1 MRGFLKLVF
10 ATVIGI
16 FVSFLLLFF
25 IGASLGSGSGVA
37 KISSNSI
44 LKLKLVGDLPDL
56 TVDDPFSG
64 IDPFTGSINTDPIV
78 GLKDL
83 KAVIDAAIKDDRIK
97 AIWLNT
103 DELGS
108 MPANSMEL
116 VRTLQK
122 FKDSG
127 KLIYAYSN
135 NLSELSVMINSVAD
149 KSYLNPM
156 GNVDFNGMAS
166 EIIYYTGLLE
176 KAKVKPMIF
185 YAGEFKSATEPFRLK
200 SMSEE
205 NRLQVE
211 TYLNSIYNNY
221 LDQLSKNRKIS
232 KDSLITLANN
242 LDVFM
247 AADALKYKLV
257 DGLKYEDEVEAELKE
272 KFGYKKDEQL
282 KLVSFNKYKSNIDLK
297 KDDIKGN
304 SKNKIAVIYAEGTI
318 EDGDATNIGV
328 ISGDHYRK
336 LIKEAREDNDV
347 KAIVL
352 RVNSPGGSA
361 FASEQ
366 ILRELELAQQKIPVV
381 VSMGNLAASGGYY
394 ISSKANKIVAEPTTI
409 TGSIGVF
416 GMVFDIH
423 DALNGH
429 LGLTFDRVK
438 TNDYSDFGSV
448 LRPWTDKEK
457 ELLTKSVQQTYDIF
471 LTHVSKGRKM
481 SKDDVDKVARGR
493 VWTGEDAKK
502 LGLVD
507 TLGNLQTAIEIAQN
521 LAQIDNYQIK
531 SLPESK
537 SFTDQILE
545 KITGSKEESVD
556 EALANVFGDEYY
568 YIKQMSQLQKMQG
581 VQARVPYA
589 IRIK

>member
-16 FVSFLLLFF
+16 FVSFFLLFI
-25 IGASLGSGSGVA
+25 IGASLGSGSGSA

-56 TVDDPFSG
+56 TVDDPFSE
-64 IDPFTGSINTDPIV
+64 IDPLSGSFNTEPIV

-83 KAVIDAAIKDDRIK
+83 KSVIEAAINDDKIK

-103 DELGS
+103 DELGA
-108 MPANSMEL
+108 MPANAMEL

-135 NLSELSVMINSVAD
+135 NLSESSLIINSVAD

-211 TYLNSIYNNY
+211 TYLNSIYSNF
-221 LDQLSKNRKIS
+221 LDQLSSNRKIS

-247 AADALKYKLV
+247 AADAFKYKLV
-257 DGLKYEDEVEAELKE
+257 DGLKYEDEVETELKE
-272 KFGYKKDEQL
+272 KFGYKKDDPL
-282 KLVSFNKYKSNIDLK
+282 KLVSYNKYKSSLDASK
-297 KDDIKGN
+297 VDSKGN
-304 SKNKIAVIYAEGTI
+304 SKNKIAVIYAEGNI
-318 EDGDATNIGV
+318 EDGDATTGV
-328 ISGDHYRK
+328 ISGNHYRK
-336 LIKEAREDNDV
+336 LIKEAREDENV

-394 ISSKANKIVAEPTTI
+394 IASKANKIVAEPTTI

-438 TNDYSDFGSV
+438 TNDYADFGST

-481 SKDDVDKVARGR
+481 SKEDVDKVARGR

-531 SLPESK
+531 NLPESK
-537 SFTDQILE
+537 SFSDMIIE